1 MKLRRTGLRSLW
13 DLPMPQSSQGGRGE
27 EVPPGTSR
35 LYFFWP
41 PCQPRL
47 NVYTSSSSLLLLHCC
62 LSASIPQG
70 MGEGGVEGMGGVEK
84 SWRGKDKKKERQ
96 IKWQHVRER
105 EKEAKRELN
114 RVPQALKASE
124 LFLTSDIISISF
136 FWAALLSI
144 ESCTD
149 TLWFLSLHADT
160 TVSDPVWSTFWFRD
174 ESHRSTLKCTAP
186 TLCPVDP
193 ELIMTVGT
201 AHPPNTTP
209 TSRCGDTGT
218 TSLTLAGCE

>member
-84 SWRGKDKKKERQ
+84 SWRGKDKKKRETDKVTACEGEGEGGKEGVASSSPG
-96 IKWQHVRER
+96 IKSQWTLPDLWHNKHIIFLGCPAFHWVLYWYPLIFILARWH
-105 EKEAKRELN
+105 N
-114 RVPQALKASE
+114 R
-124 LFLTSDIISISF
+124 
-136 FWAALLSI
+136 
-144 ESCTD
+144 
-149 TLWFLSLHADT
+149 
-160 TVSDPVWSTFWFRD
+160 
-174 ESHRSTLKCTAP
+174 
-186 TLCPVDP
+186 
-193 ELIMTVGT
+193 
-201 AHPPNTTP
+201 
-209 TSRCGDTGT
+209 
-218 TSLTLAGCE
+218 